1 MTSTG
6 GPAVQATDVT
16 VRFRSVTALSHVSI
30 SVQPGEFL
38 ALAGPNGSGKTTFV
52 RAALGLVT
60 PSEGSV
66 MLQGVA
72 VGELPLEAR
81 ARAVAWMPQEESVGD
96 NVPLREYVLYGRYPH
111 ARRFAP
117 ASGRDK
123 AVADRVLD
131 DLGFQDRKHVGVQE
145 LSGGERQRLRLG
157 RVLAQET
164 PILLLDE
171 PTSHLDMG
179 YQLEML
185 ERVRRLAHESGVA
198 VVAALH
204 DLNLAARFAD
214 RIVVLHRGHVVAEGP
229 SASVLSPSLLRD
241 VWGVIAD
248 LKRDPESGLPYLI
261 PRLPML
267 EAVASGGVRG
277 LRVHV
282 VGGGGSAAPILRAL
296 ASEGHRVSLGAVA
309 LFDTDS
315 EVAVELGIP
324 TATEIPFV
332 PLGEEVRERNRL
344 LMTEA
349 DIVVVAPFHVG
360 PGNLGVLDDLL
371 ALPDSKSI
379 FLVGPSAVA
388 PRDFAGGVGTVR
400 LTDLGKRSR
409 RVGDEHE
416 LLRAISLPPTA
427 QR

>member
-1 MTSTG
+1 MTGAG
-6 GPAVQATDVT
+6 GPAVRASDLT
-16 VRFRSVTALSHVSI
+16 VRFRSVTALSRVSI

-52 RAALGLVT
+52 RAALGLVV

-66 MLQGVA
+66 TLHGVP
-72 VGELPLEAR
+72 VGEMALDAR
-81 ARAVAWMPQEESVGD
+81 ARTVAWMPQEESVGD

-111 ARRFAP
+111 ARRFTP
-117 ASGRDK
+117 ASEQDRL
-123 AVADRVLD
+123 VADRVLD
-131 DLGFQDRKHVGVQE
+131 DLGFRDRKDVGVQE
-145 LSGGERQRLRLG
+145 LSGGERQRLHLG
-157 RVLAQET
+157 RVLAQQT

-185 ERVRRLAHESGVA
+185 ERVRRLAHTSGVA

-204 DLNLAARFAD
+204 DLNLAARYAD

-229 SASVLSPSLLRD
+229 SSSVLSPALLRD
-241 VWGVIAD
+241 VWGVVAD
-248 LKRDPESGLPYLI
+248 LKRDPQSGLPYLI
-261 PRLPML
+261 PRLPTVDP
-267 EAVASGGVRG
+267 VASEVARG
-277 LRVHV
+277 LRIHV

-296 ASEGHRVSLGAVA
+296 AAEGHRVSLGAVA

-332 PLGEEVRERNRL
+332 PLGEEVRARNRL
-344 LMTEA
+344 LMAESE
-349 DIVVVAPFHVG
+349 IVVVAPFDVG

-371 ALPDSKSI
+371 ALPETKSV
-379 FLVGPSAVA
+379 FLVGPSALA
-388 PRDFAGGVGTVR
+388 PRDFAAGAGTVR
-400 LTDLGKRSR
+400 LTNLATRSR
-409 RVGDEHE
+409 RVEDDRE
-416 LLRAISLPPTA
+416 LLRAIASPPA
-427 QR
+427 AHG